1 MKFHRLQILKEF
13 TCLGSKCPQDCC
25 SNWELPLQDIDIS
38 FYEKNTDVL
47 GELREHFDFENKKI
61 CLSGTSCANLNTDG
75 LCQLQVNKGHRALP
89 LACKEYPRIF
99 IQNKGDIWLLAK
111 TSCPEIVNLIFTH
124 EKLVFLSPIKKL
136 IHHSLLF
143 PIQKEKLQIYL
154 QNMSFLTRKTLLHF
168 YVEQYKGAYHFFPPR
183 QTLSENQSIYV
194 MIYKMKN
201 ILEVKSHFDAFVPLF
216 NRTLQEEHYQLSD
229 NVFLEKTKERFDQIP
244 VESRELIWQG
254 FANSLY
260 LYSFNLVVSHS
271 VSESYVGQ
279 SIYSF
284 TVLTL
289 GIWNQKFQDIEHWKK
304 VIYNIGRCAQPSTSK
319 DENVFQQDGD
329 ICLSFSRKLIETLY

>member
-1 MKFHRLQILKEF
+1 MNNLSFSCVKIRLTISGQDVLANSQISPLFCIKIRGYSLQANGNARCPLF
-13 TCLGSKCPQDCC
+13 TCNWHNPSVFKFAQDVP
-25 SNWELPLQDIDIS
+25 ERQ
-38 FYEKNTDVL
+38 
-47 GELREHFDFENKKI
+47 
-61 CLSGTSCANLNTDG
+61 
-75 LCQLQVNKGHRALP
+75 
-89 LACKEYPRIF
+89 IF
-99 IQNKGDIWLLAK
+99 
-111 TSCPEIVNLIFTH
+111 FTH

-289 GIWNQKFQDIEHWKK
+289 GIWNQKFQDVEG
-304 VIYNIGRCAQPSTSK
+304 NL
-319 DENVFQQDGD
+319 VFP
-329 ICLSFSRKLIETLY
+329 CLSSPLSSSRSYHFQT